1 MWIHNSNKPPRS
13 VKAIQPMASS
23 SKVPQPH
30 GGHKYHKIYGLR
42 DAVGVQYADRVS
54 KLASRQSNSAPG
66 TPAYLAAYPE
76 ALTTTVEVL
85 SKEDKRVMQDLA
97 DEWNEE
103 GPPDEQK
110 RQ

>member
-1 MWIHNSNKPPRS
+1 
-13 VKAIQPMASS
+13 MASS

-30 GGHKYHKIYGLR
+30 GGHKYHKIYHLR

-54 KLASRQSNSAPG
+54 KLASRQSNAAPG

-76 ALTTTVEVL
+76 ALTTTIEGL
-85 SKEDKRVMQDLA
+85 SKEEKRGMQKLA

-110 RQ
+110 RK